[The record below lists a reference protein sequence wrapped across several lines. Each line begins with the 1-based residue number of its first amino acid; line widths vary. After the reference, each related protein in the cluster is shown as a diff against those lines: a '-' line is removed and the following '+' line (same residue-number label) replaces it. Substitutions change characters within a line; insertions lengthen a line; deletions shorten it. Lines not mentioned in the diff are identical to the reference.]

1 MGWEGVNIAGHDGCL
16 VAEVGKL
23 LRLYLG
29 VCVCV
34 CECVYI
40 RQQPFQCF
48 FSFCLPSLPLP
59 NQPPP
64 PPDNLPRVSA
74 RGEREEERVQRSV
87 RRVEAKLVP

>member
-1 MGWEGVNIAGHDGCL
+1 MKRGWAGRAVNIAGHDGCL

-29 VCVCV
+29 VCLCVCV

-48 FSFCLPSLPLP
+48 FSFCLPSLLP

-74 RGEREEERVQRSV
+74 RGESKEEE
-87 RRVEAKLVP
+87 